1 MTGITTGD
9 TARPSGLR
17 GMSSAAQVM
26 SAHADTFGGIGSTRK
41 GALLATFKQAAPA
54 LGLSD
59 NAMLLIDQLMAFSK
73 ECDWE
78 EGRRPIV
85 WPSNDFLQDALG
97 KSLRSIQ
104 YARRELEDAGVV
116 VMRDS
121 PQGRRYGYRGPDG
134 HIKVAYGFDLSPLAL
149 RQDEWQGVAE
159 DIKQVRRER
168 QALKRRRTIAL
179 KATRQIIATALEIGL
194 DVTEWTTLGEQNER
208 LIAGTHRQRDLS
220 LLRPLVDRL
229 EHLKADAEAYFLEQV
244 AVLESLDNEQEHASQ
259 GADDCTLNTTTT
271 DLKSNK
277 LDTVDTHK
285 EVKQKRSSETEP
297 ASRPSPAPD
306 AIVDSVEDTLVK
318 YQIKPQMVIGL
329 SEWMNQVVPKD
340 RPATWDDVVHAGTR
354 LRKLTGI
361 SDDAWRDAVET
372 IGVAAAS
379 TAVAIVMAKRSEI
392 KKPGGYFRGMVEKA
406 KLGQLNLGPTVYG
419 LLDKD
424 RLGTQQGEVSV

>member
-1 MTGITTGD
+1 MTDITIGD
-9 TARPSGLR
+9 GARPSGLR
-17 GMSSAAQVM
+17 GMSSVAQLM
-26 SAHADTFGGIGSTRK
+26 SAHADTFDGIGKTRK

-54 LGLSD
+54 FGLSD
-59 NAMLLIDQLMAFSK
+59 NALLLVDQLMAFSK

-121 PQGRRYGYRGPDG
+121 PQGRRFGYRGPDG

-149 RQDEWQGVAE
+149 RQDEWRGIAE
-159 DIKQVRRER
+159 DIKQIRRDR

-194 DVTEWTTLGEQNER
+194 DVNEWSTLGEQNER
-208 LIAGTHRQRDLS
+208 LIAGTHRQRDLMV
-220 LLRPLVDRL
+220 LRPLVDRL

-244 AVLESLDNEQEHASQ
+244 SALETLDDEQEHASQ
-259 GADDCTLNTTTT
+259 GAEDCTLNTTTT

-277 LDTVDTHK
+277 LDTVDTRR
-285 EVKQKRSSETEP
+285 EVDQISSSEGVANKST
-297 ASRPSPAPD
+297 SPPPD
-306 AIVDSVEDTLVK
+306 AVADSVEDTLVK

-329 SEWMNQVVPKD
+329 STWMTELVPKD
-340 RPATWDDVVHAGTR
+340 RPATWDDVVGAGSR

-379 TAVAIVMAKRSEI
+379 TAVAIVMAKRGEI

-419 LLDKD
+419 LLDKE
-424 RLGTQQGEVSV
+424 RGARQPEVSV